1 MTKEM
6 LLEKINILETIN
18 TTSAQITKQSF
29 LQKYSLDIFLI
40 SLILLIIIMI
50 IGFILE
56 SLFKIE
62 KTKFKKHYETSL
74 IVVLPPVVVMLML
87 SFANLTS
94 EGFNEMLDADRD
106 NRKTLTYK
114 EKIQLKNEVYNEINK
129 GKKIPIRNTKIMKE
143 YVNKNNKE

>member
-18 TTSAQITKQSF
+18 NTPAQVTKQSF

-40 SLILLIIIMI
+40 SVILLIIVMI
-50 IGFILE
+50 IGFVLE

-62 KTKFKKHYETSL
+62 KTKFKKHYEISL
-74 IVVLPPVVVMLML
+74 IVILPPVVVMLML

-94 EGFNEMLDADRD
+94 EGFNEIFETDRN
-106 NRKTLTYK
+106 NRRTLTYK
-114 EKIQLKNEVYNEINK
+114 EKIQLRNEVYNEINK
-129 GKKIPIRNTKIMKE
+129 GKKIPIRNTKLIKE

>member
-18 TTSAQITKQSF
+18 TTSSQITKQGF

-40 SLILLIIIMI
+40 SLILLIIVMI

-56 SLFKIE
+56 SLIKIE
-62 KTKFKKHYETSL
+62 RTKYKKHYEISL
-74 IVVLPPVVVMLML
+74 IVILPPIVFILML
-87 SFANLTS
+87 SLYNITNA
-94 EGFNEMLDADRD
+94 GFNEMFEAERD
-106 NRKTLTYK
+106 GRKTFTYK
-114 EKIQLKNEVYNEINK
+114 EKTQLRNELYNEINK

-143 YVNKNNKE
+143 YINNNMKK

>member
-1 MTKEM
+1 MKKEM

-18 TTSAQITKQSF
+18 NTSAQVTKQSF

-40 SLILLIIIMI
+40 SLILLIIVMI
-50 IGFILE
+50 ISFILE

-62 KTKFKKHYETSL
+62 KTKYKKHYEVSL
-74 IVVLPPVVVMLML
+74 IVILPPVIVMLML

-94 EGFNEMLDADRD
+94 EGFNEMLDADRN

-114 EKIQLKNEVYNEINK
+114 EKIQLRNEVYNEINK

-143 YVNKNNKE
+143 YVNKNMK

>member
-1 MTKEM
+1 MKKEI
-6 LLEKINILETIN
+6 LLEKINVLETIN
-18 TTSAQITKQSF
+18 TTSSQITKRGF

-62 KTKFKKHYETSL
+62 KTKFKKHYEISL
-74 IVVLPPVVVMLML
+74 IMILPPVIVMLML

-94 EGFNEMLDADRD
+94 EGFNEMLDADRN
-106 NRKTLTYK
+106 NRRTLTYK
-114 EKIQLKNEVYNEINK
+114 EKIQLRNEVYNEINK

-143 YVNKNNKE
+143 YVNKNMK

>member
-62 KTKFKKHYETSL
+62 K
-74 IVVLPPVVVMLML
+74 
-87 SFANLTS
+87 N
-94 EGFNEMLDADRD
+94 
-106 NRKTLTYK
+106 
-114 EKIQLKNEVYNEINK
+114 
-129 GKKIPIRNTKIMKE
+129 
-143 YVNKNNKE
+143 